1 MKTSEGLT
9 LVEMLVALA
18 ILAVITTVF
27 STSLISTLDSARR
40 TGNQT
45 DANAVLSFFGRMAAG
60 GAGRP
65 LAYSTTEGKK
75 EFAYGSLKTAF
86 PELSSGDAKVR
97 NPDLYKVTVTSPGT
111 VRIGAITLYQ
121 FATRVC
127 WQDRGKDACLSGL
140 TVGPLGTPSESVVN

>member
-9 LVEMLVALA
+9 LIEVLVALA

-27 STSLISTLDSARR
+27 STSLISTLNSTRQ

-45 DANAVLSFFGRMAAG
+45 DANAVLNFFGRMAAG

-65 LAYSTTEGKK
+65 LAYSPADGKK
-75 EFAYGSLKTAF
+75 EFNYGSLKTAF
-86 PELSSGDAKVR
+86 PELSSGDAKIK

-111 VRIGAITLYQ
+111 VTIGAITLYRYSL
-121 FATRVC
+121 RVC
-127 WQDRGKDACLSGL
+127 WQDKGKDACLSGL
-140 TVGPLGTPSESVVN
+140 TVGPLGTPSEQVVN